1 MEKPTNL
8 FFSASVEEKHTKQ
21 THNLWLKKIKEDGGA
36 FIHMN
41 SDAYSIYFLFIPISN
56 LMSSIYT

>member
-21 THNLWLKKIKEDGGA
+21 TPQSMIKKNKGGWR
-36 FIHMN
+36 
-41 SDAYSIYFLFIPISN
+41 SIYS
-56 LMSSIYT
+56 YE